1 MLKKL
6 GYNRTKCYPV
16 DYVVITEACEHL
28 LVQAYLEG
36 LSYALVPAECP
47 VPLSYL
53 MRSPD
58 LITFKR
64 LFGNLDTTNSM
75 IACSDRS
82 NAIRP
87 QVEAVKKPSRMTSG
101 KQWVI

>member
-1 MLKKL
+1 M
-6 GYNRTKCYPV
+6 
-16 DYVVITEACEHL
+16 
-28 LVQAYLEG
+28 QAYLEG

-53 MRSPD
+53 LRSPYFD
-58 LITFKR
+58 LNKFKR